1 MHFALPLW
9 LFWVDFCLKT
19 GRMQRFD
26 FFQSIVLKN
35 VEMTP
40 TKIISSLSKLKIHHL
55 FELWK
60 TNAPQFGKQFWKI
73 DFPEKNSTFLKLPEE
88 ELSIAAKECR
98 ASHFLYFV
106 RRELSSQSRVKYQKF
121 SKFSNC
127 ALELQ
132 HRKFSQKR
140 G

>member
-55 FELWK
+55 FELWNK
-60 TNAPQFGKQFWKI
+60 CAAIWEAVLKNWFSW
-73 DFPEKNSTFLKLPEE
+73 EKFYFFEITWAE